1 MKICGVIAEYNPF
14 HNGHAYQLNEARRLS
29 GCDYLIVA
37 MGGSFSQRGEVMM
50 LDKWTRTRMA
60 LENGADAVVE
70 LPALFAVRSADM
82 FASGGVRILSGLG
95 VDALSFGCEIDDS
108 FLLNTML
115 DVLTREDDAF
125 RESLRVRLAQG
136 QSHVR
141 ARGEALAERL
151 GVNAE
156 QTAQPNT
163 ALALEYMRVNRTLA
177 HPMEIHVIH
186 RTSAYHDQTLNR
198 LASASA
204 IRAAVARGE
213 SESLRTS
220 MPDSAL
226 ETLCASLPDGIARM
240 ERLDTLLVDR
250 LRTMSLSEL
259 ADLPDVSEGL
269 ENRLYACA
277 QTAGSRDALLAALK
291 CKRYTHARLS
301 RLCAHAMLGM
311 NKHLTARH
319 PLPEYARLL
328 GFRKDARPLLT
339 HMNGASLP
347 LVSRP
352 SLLTDDEMFR
362 IEMRAA
368 DLQSLCFGD
377 ESRRAARRDLTE
389 RMVIV

>member
-14 HNGHAYQLNEARRLS
+14 HNGHAYQLSEARRLS
-29 GCDYLIVA
+29 GCNYLIVA
-37 MGGSFSQRGEVMM
+37 MGGAFSQRGEVMM

-60 LENGADAVVE
+60 LEHGADAVVE

-95 VDALSFGCEIDDS
+95 ADALCFGCEIDDPA
-108 FLLNTML
+108 LLGGML
-115 DVLTREDDAF
+115 DVLTQEDDEF
-125 RESLRVRLAQG
+125 REALRVRLAQG

-156 QTAQPNT
+156 QLAQPNT
-163 ALALEYMRVNRTLA
+163 ALALEYMRVNRALPR
-177 HPMEIHVIH
+177 PMEIHVVH
-186 RTSAYHDQTLNR
+186 RTSSYHGQALNR
-198 LASASA
+198 FASASA

-213 SESLRTS
+213 HESVRGS
-220 MPDSAL
+220 MPDSAFDL
-226 ETLCASLPDGIARM
+226 LRSSLPDGIARM
-240 ERLDTLLVDR
+240 DRLDALLIDR

-259 ADLPDVSEGL
+259 AELCDVSEGL
-269 ENRLYACA
+269 EHRLYACA
-277 QTAGSRDALLAALK
+277 QTAGSREALLAALK

-311 NKHLTARH
+311 NKALTARH

-339 HMNGASLP
+339 HMNSTALP
-347 LVSRP
+347 LISRP
-352 SLLTDDEMFR
+352 SLLSDDEMFR

-368 DLQSLCFGD
+368 DLQSLCFGE
-377 ESRRAARRDLTE
+377 ESRRSARRDLTE